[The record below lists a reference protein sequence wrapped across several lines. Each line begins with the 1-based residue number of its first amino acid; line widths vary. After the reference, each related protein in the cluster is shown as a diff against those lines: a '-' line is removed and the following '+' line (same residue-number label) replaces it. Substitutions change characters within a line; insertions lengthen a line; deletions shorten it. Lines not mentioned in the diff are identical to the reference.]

1 MQFGTR
7 VKLTNK
13 AILKEIEKIADDD
26 QDVDTKVLWI
36 VYVACLHNLE
46 GVIAGLWPETD
57 VEAPPGILEI
67 VWDTSDP
74 EWREYLNKRDEET
87 GYRPYGWFEDELE
100 VIE

>member
-7 VKLTNK
+7 VKLTQD
-13 AILKEIEKIADDD
+13 ALLKEFEKQIDSD
-26 QDVDTKVLWI
+26 QDTEAKVGWI
-36 VYVACLHNLE
+36 VYIACLHDVE

-57 VEAPPGILEI
+57 VDAPAGVLEI
-67 VWDTSDP
+67 VWDVKDP

-100 VIE
+100 AV